1 MTGGTTAI
9 RIFVQ
14 ARMSSRRFPGK
25 VLATLAGRP
34 MIDHVLERC
43 GRAFGLEQV
52 VLATSRESSDDALA
66 DHATTLGVS
75 VFRGELDNV
84 LGRFQ
89 RCLAIHP
96 CEWFVRISAD
106 SPLIDPRLVARVAE
120 RRAPGLDLVT
130 NVQPR
135 TFPAGQSVEVV
146 NSGSFAALEGA
157 ALTAE
162 EREHV
167 TLVFYRHPERFRV
180 RNVASRDPRLASQHL
195 AVDTRE
201 ELREVE
207 AMLASGQVPA
217 FAEAVA
223 P

>member
-1 MTGGTTAI
+1 MTGGTI
-9 RIFVQ
+9 CIFVQ

-25 VLATLAGRP
+25 VLASLAGRP

-43 GRAFGLEQV
+43 GRAFGLERV
-52 VLATSRESSDDALA
+52 VLATSVEPSDDALA
-66 DHATTLGVS
+66 DHAASLGVS

-89 RCLAIHP
+89 RCLAVHP

-106 SPLIDPRLVARVAE
+106 SPLIDPRLVACIAE
-120 RRAPGLDLVT
+120 RRAPRLDLVT

-146 NSGSFAALEGA
+146 NSGTFAALDAA

-167 TLVFYRHPERFRV
+167 TLAFYRHPERFRV
-180 RNVASRDPRLASQHL
+180 CNVASRDPQLASQHL
-195 AVDTRE
+195 AVDTLE
-201 ELREVE
+201 ELRMVE